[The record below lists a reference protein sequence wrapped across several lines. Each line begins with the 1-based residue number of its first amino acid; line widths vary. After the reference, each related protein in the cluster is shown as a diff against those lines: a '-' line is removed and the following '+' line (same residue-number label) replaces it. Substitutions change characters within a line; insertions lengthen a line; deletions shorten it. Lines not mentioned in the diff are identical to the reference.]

1 MKNSYTI
8 AGLLIALALSASVLA
23 AQTSSSPTQA
33 APPSATGA
41 PPQSVPPDAAG
52 APSQSAPPSTTGAPS
67 QTSPT
72 GQSGATSG
80 TQSTTQSTTQSSTQT
95 TTSQDHA
102 AAGNQGAQPAGHPIS
117 VEDELQLTADQ
128 KAKLQPI
135 IQDEMAQ
142 IDAVRNDT
150 TLSMDQK
157 QAKVQ
162 QIKQTSFP
170 KIQAVLTPEQQKK
183 LAELQQRARQQQPAG
198 AAGQS
203 ANPSNPQTP
212 PKQ

>member
-1 MKNSYTI
+1 MKNSYTM
-8 AGLLIALALSASVLA
+8 AGLLLALALSASVLA
-23 AQTSSSPTQA
+23 AQTSSSPNQT

-41 PPQSVPPDAAG
+41 PSQTTQPSTG
-52 APSQSAPPSTTGAPS
+52 AVPSQTAPPSATGAPAE
-67 QTSPT
+67 TSPA
-72 GQSGATSG
+72 GQAG
-80 TQSTTQSTTQSSTQT
+80 TQT
-95 TTSQDHA
+95 TAPQDRGT
-102 AAGNQGAQPAGHPIS
+102 GNAQASQPAGHPAS
-117 VEDELQLTADQ
+117 VEDELQLTAEQ

-150 TLSMDQK
+150 TMSMDQK

-183 LAELQQRARQQQPAG
+183 LADLQQRARQQQQGAG
-198 AAGQS
+198 ASQS
-203 ANPSNPQTP
+203 PSQSNTQES

>member
-1 MKNSYTI
+1 MKHGHTMT
-8 AGLLIALALSASVLA
+8 GLLLALALSGSVLA
-23 AQTSSSPTQA
+23 AQTSSSPTQT

-41 PPQSVPPDAAG
+41 TSQSTPSSPAAT
-52 APSQSAPPSTTGAPS
+52 PSQSNPSGQASAP
-67 QTSPT
+67 
-72 GQSGATSG
+72 SG
-80 TQSTTQSTTQSSTQT
+80 TQSTTQSTTTQSTTQT
-95 TTSQDHA
+95 TTPQGQGTAGA
-102 AAGNQGAQPAGHPIS
+102 APSTPPGHPGS

-142 IDAVRNDT
+142 IDAVRSDT
-150 TLSMDQK
+150 TLSMEQK

-183 LAELQQRARQQQPAG
+183 LAELQQRARQQQGGAG
-198 AAGQS
+198 
-203 ANPSNPQTP
+203 PSSGASPSSTQPP

>member
-1 MKNSYTI
+1 MKNSYTM
-8 AGLLIALALSASVLA
+8 GLLLALALSGSVLA
-23 AQTSSSPTQA
+23 AQTSSSPTQT
-33 APPSATGA
+33 APPSATGT
-41 PPQSVPPDAAG
+41 
-52 APSQSAPPSTTGAPS
+52 PSQSTSPSATGAPS
-67 QTSPT
+67 QTTPPTAGAPSEASPT
-72 GQSGATSG
+72 GQAG
-80 TQSTTQSTTQSSTQT
+80 TQSTAP
-95 TTSQDHA
+95 QDRG
-102 AAGNQGAQPAGHPIS
+102 AGSAQAGPPAGHPAS
-117 VEDELQLTADQ
+117 VEDELQLTAEQ

-150 TLSMDQK
+150 TMSMDQK

-183 LAELQQRARQQQPAG
+183 LADMQQRARQQQQGG
-198 AAGQS
+198 ASGPGAS
-203 ANPSNPQTP
+203 PSNTQTP

>member
-1 MKNSYTI
+1 MKHGHTMT
-8 AGLLIALALSASVLA
+8 GLLLALALSGSVLA
-23 AQTSSSPTQA
+23 AQTSSSPTQT

-41 PPQSVPPDAAG
+41 TTQST
-52 APSQSAPPSTTGAPS
+52 PSNATGASS
-67 QTSPT
+67 QTSPS
-72 GQSGATSG
+72 GQASAPSDTQTT
-80 TQSTTQSTTQSSTQT
+80 TQSTTQSTTQT
-95 TTSQDHA
+95 TTPQGQGT
-102 AAGNQGAQPAGHPIS
+102 AGAPPATPSGHPGS

-142 IDAVRNDT
+142 IDAVRNDNT
-150 TLSMDQK
+150 MSMDQK

-183 LAELQQRARQQQPAG
+183 LAELQQKARQQQQGG
-198 AAGQS
+198 AAGPGAS
-203 ANPSNPQTP
+203 PSNTQPP